1 MRLEFSS
8 RAESDLEAIMDYLA
22 QEAGPETA
30 LRYGQK
36 IREECC
42 KVCAAPG
49 MGKRHPIHFRI
60 RKIIV
65 GPHKIFYREDPGA
78 SLFTASGMGGAD
90 QSETAFFAI
99 NGAGVLG

>member
-65 GPHKIFYREDPGA
+65 GPHKIFYREDPGRIVIHRIWDGRRGTNPKLR
-78 SLFTASGMGGAD
+78 SSP
-90 QSETAFFAI
+90 
-99 NGAGVLG
+99 